1 MSLYRH
7 GSNCTTSK
15 CAREDDAFSFLSS
28 ATFTA
33 PVLHAA
39 SHRRLLETARRDGP
53 FFFLLTCFNR
63 NVDDV
68 ATFQAGAGDGTKMDG
83 ENMLWEQQVAINRE
97 VLNGN
102 EAFVVSTH
110 LSLY

>member
-1 MSLYRH
+1 ML
-7 GSNCTTSK
+7 
-15 CAREDDAFSFLSS
+15 FLSS
-28 ATFTA
+28 LPPPSQLPFCMQQAIDA
-33 PVLHAA
+33 LSRPRAA
-39 SHRRLLETARRDGP
+39 MVPS
-53 FFFLLTCFNR
+53 FFLLTCFNR

-110 LSLY
+110 LSLC

>member
-1 MSLYRH
+1 MQQ
-7 GSNCTTSK
+7 
-15 CAREDDAFSFLSS
+15 AIDAFSRPR
-28 ATFTA
+28 AA
-33 PVLHAA
+33 MVL
-39 SHRRLLETARRDGP
+39 

-68 ATFQAGAGDGTKMDG
+68 ANFQAGAGDGTKMGG

-110 LSLY
+110 LSLC

>member
-1 MSLYRH
+1 MLFLSSLPPP
-7 GSNCTTSK
+7 SQPPFCMQQ
-15 CAREDDAFSFLSS
+15 AIDAFSRPR
-28 ATFTA
+28 AA
-33 PVLHAA
+33 MVL
-39 SHRRLLETARRDGP
+39 
-53 FFFLLTCFNR
+53 FYFFLLTCFNR

-110 LSLY
+110 LSLC